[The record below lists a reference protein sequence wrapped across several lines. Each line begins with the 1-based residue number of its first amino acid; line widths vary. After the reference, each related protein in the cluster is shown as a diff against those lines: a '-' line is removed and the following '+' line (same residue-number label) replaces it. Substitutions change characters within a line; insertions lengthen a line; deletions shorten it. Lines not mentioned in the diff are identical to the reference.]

1 MELKEIIEKI
11 LTGNCILFTGSGF
24 SFGAK
29 NISDQNPKICCA
41 LTEFLYNECDI
52 IENDFNLKSASEI
65 YSDTKGEFNLIDF
78 LRKEY
83 TIKEISQDHEFIAS
97 IPWKRIYTTN
107 YDNVMELAFIK
118 NKKLLTPITLSERID
133 HYKDKR
139 TVCVHLNGYIE
150 RLTPNALY
158 KDFKLTNSSYLTT
171 DFINSS
177 WIDLFRDDF
186 ESSSVV
192 VFIGF
197 SMNDDLDLSRIIS
210 TLSKRKNVLFV
221 VKPGES
227 KLNIKKLEKFGI
239 PQDIGLN
246 GFVTKIKEIKEIFSP
261 PEFIQIEYKSFT
273 KVNID
278 YNAPKQKD
286 IDNIDLFFKGN
297 VNNALLHYSLLD
309 DSKYMYYIKRKE
321 IDEVIG
327 YINEGGRNILVH
339 SDLGNGKTLY
349 LKGLSDQL
357 VKLDYDVYFFRK
369 YFDQTSSEIEQIC
382 TSSKKTVLIFE
393 NYSSHFDILKRI
405 SLFRTKDT
413 IVIASERSTINDTVY
428 FNLEEY
434 IFNDTYLTKDL
445 NIIKNEEALKL
456 SEILTTYGLW
466 GKYASLSI
474 ERKRLLILNECN
486 SSFRL
491 LLLLLLDSPDIKDR
505 FNHILLSIR
514 DANESFFNATLLIL
528 ASNIF
533 DFQLEVDNLIYI
545 LDDELLNNPAFHNND
560 RLMEIIDFNES
571 RIKVRSSILAHSLL
585 VKNQFHNELIALL
598 VQVVIRLDRRGFDK
612 NNYRIIK
619 SIVSFSRLQTIFNLN
634 ENPKLKPL
642 ILNFFEAIKNTYFAK
657 KNPFFWLQ
665 YAIARLS
672 TRDYS
677 ISDLYFKT
685 AYSFANEDSEFDTF
699 QIDNH
704 YARHILENEIYNGDL
719 DSCMEQF
726 IKAHN
731 LLMSKSD
738 FNQNRH
744 YPLRV
749 AIIYGRFYDK
759 FYGEL
764 KEKDKIVFLNS
775 TNEISIKVSEY
786 KKIVPEIRW
795 NKSVLICERELN
807 RINEKEKLL
816 ATRGIANKG

>member
-1 MELKEIIEKI
+1 MELKEMIEKI

-29 NISDQNPKICCA
+29 NVLEQSPKIGGG
-41 LTEFLYNECDI
+41 LTEFLYKECDI
-52 IENDFNLKSASEI
+52 TENDFNLKSASEI
-65 YSDTKGEFNLIDF
+65 YSDTKGEFQLIEV

-83 TIKEISQDHEFIAS
+83 TIKEISSDHEFIAS

-107 YDNVMELAFIK
+107 YDNVMELAFIN
-118 NKKLLTPITLSERID
+118 NKKLLTPITLNERID

-150 RLTPNALY
+150 RLTPSALY

-186 ESSSVV
+186 ESSSVI

-210 TLSKRKNVLFV
+210 TLSKRKNVIFV
-221 VKPGES
+221 IKPGES
-227 KLNIKKLEKFGI
+227 KLNIKKLEKFGV
-239 PQDIGLN
+239 PLDVGLN
-246 GFVTKIKEIKEIFSP
+246 GFVAEIKTIRETFSP
-261 PEFIQIEYKSFT
+261 PEFIQVDYKSFS
-273 KVNID
+273 KVAVD
-278 YNAPKQKD
+278 YTTPKQRD
-286 IDNIDLFFKGN
+286 IDNIDLLFKGN
-297 VNNALLHYSLLD
+297 VNKSLVHYSLLD
-309 DSKYMYYIKRKE
+309 DSKYKYYIKRKE
-321 IDEVIG
+321 IDEVVAH
-327 YINEGGRNILVH
+327 INEGGRNILIH
-339 SDLGNGKTLY
+339 SDLGNGKTLF
-349 LKGLSDQL
+349 LNGLSDHL
-357 VKLDYDVYFFRK
+357 ANLGFDVYYFKK
-369 YFDQTSSEIEQIC
+369 YFDQTSSEIEQVC
-382 TSSKKTVLIFE
+382 ASTKKTVLIFE

-428 FNLEEY
+428 FTLEEN
-434 IFNDTYLTKDL
+434 IFNDAYLTKDL
-445 NIIKNEEALKL
+445 NILKSEEALKL
-456 SEILTTYGLW
+456 SEVLTTYGLW
-466 GKYASLSI
+466 GKYASLST
-474 ERKRLLILNECN
+474 ERKRLLIMNDCN

-505 FNHILLSIR
+505 FNSLLLSIR
-514 DANESFFNATLLIL
+514 EANESFFNATLLIL

-533 DFQLEVDNLIYI
+533 DFQLEVDDLIYI

-571 RIKVRSSILAHSLL
+571 RIKVRSSILAQSLL
-585 VKNQFHNELIALL
+585 IRNQFHNELIELL
-598 VQVVIRLDRRGFDK
+598 VLVVTRLDRRGFDK

-619 SIVSFSRLQTIFNLN
+619 SIVSFSRLQSLFNLN
-634 ENPKLKPL
+634 ENPKLKPI
-642 ILNFFEAIKNTYFAK
+642 ILNFFEEIKNTYFAK

-672 TRDYS
+672 TRDYP

-685 AYSFANEDSEFDTF
+685 AYSFADQDPDFDTF

-719 DSCMEQF
+719 ESCMEQF
-726 IKAHN
+726 LKAHN
-731 LLMSKSD
+731 LLYSKSD
-738 FNQNRH
+738 INQNRH

-749 AIIYGRFYDK
+749 AILYGKFYDK
-759 FYGEL
+759 FFAEL
-764 KEKDKIVFLNS
+764 KEQDKVVFLTS
-775 TNEISIKVSEY
+775 CNEIFIKVSEY
-786 KKIVPEIRW
+786 KKIVPEFRW
-795 NKSVLICERELN
+795 NKSVLICEKELN
-807 RINEKEKLL
+807 RIKEKEKLL
-816 ATRGIANKG
+816 ATRGHK